1 MRYDHHIC
9 CSSSLGVDIPSFDL
23 KLVVANAVIAKVFER
38 QKEVLFLSFHASSY
52 YSGFCCYEIFRIMFY
67 RFWFVLQNVVSGRK
81 SKNNPRKV
89 VLTWRNVTCLKMYF
103 E

>member
-1 MRYDHHIC
+1 M
-9 CSSSLGVDIPSFDL
+9 GVDIPSFDL

-81 SKNNPRKV
+81 SKNNPRKFV
-89 VLTWRNVTCLKMYF
+89 FTWKNVTCLKMYF